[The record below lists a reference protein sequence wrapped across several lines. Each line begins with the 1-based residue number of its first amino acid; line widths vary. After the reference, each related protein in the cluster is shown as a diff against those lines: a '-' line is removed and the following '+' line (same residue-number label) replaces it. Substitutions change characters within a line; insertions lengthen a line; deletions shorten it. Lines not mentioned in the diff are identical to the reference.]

1 MQKKL
6 SVLINLF
13 LLIGLC
19 ISVNAQQAIV
29 DTATTKTIP
38 LLSGTLAEQ
47 YNEVVVKSGSYKV
60 YKNIKKAKIEAFW
73 KNINDTLQAQKEL
86 IQQSKSSPIAND
98 DTISA
103 LQAKIDSLQNIK
115 PEERLEN
122 TGSTMNSVS
131 IYLWITLL
139 VLIIALAFA
148 LIRTR
153 VAVKEANHRI
163 ELYDQ
168 LSEEIR
174 DQRIKATEREK
185 KLGRELQN
193 ERNRVEELLEKRKK
207 TD

>member
-1 MQKKL
+1 
-6 SVLINLF
+6 
-13 LLIGLC
+13 
-19 ISVNAQQAIV
+19 
-29 DTATTKTIP
+29 
-38 LLSGTLAEQ
+38 
-47 YNEVVVKSGSYKV
+47 
-60 YKNIKKAKIEAFW
+60 
-73 KNINDTLQAQKEL
+73 
-86 IQQSKSSPIAND
+86 
-98 DTISA
+98 
-103 LQAKIDSLQNIK
+103 
-115 PEERLEN
+115 
-122 TGSTMNSVS
+122 MNSVS

>member
-86 IQQSKSSPIAND
+86 IQQSKSSPIANNY
-98 DTISA
+98 TISA

-115 PEERLEN
+115 PEERLVN